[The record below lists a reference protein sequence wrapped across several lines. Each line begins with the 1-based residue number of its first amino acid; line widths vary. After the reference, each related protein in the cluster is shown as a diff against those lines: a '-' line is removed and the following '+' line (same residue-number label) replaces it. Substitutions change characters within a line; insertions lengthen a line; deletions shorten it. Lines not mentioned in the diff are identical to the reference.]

1 MHYTGRREEQ
11 EEAIRGNGK
20 RIVCE
25 EAAGSQR
32 ASSKAA
38 AALKGSFNPCMTAW
52 GIVDSLEFET
62 AAEEACD
69 CQLDELFDRW
79 VGD

>member
-1 MHYTGRREEQ
+1 M
-11 EEAIRGNGK
+11 
-20 RIVCE
+20 
-25 EAAGSQR
+25 
-32 ASSKAA
+32 
-38 AALKGSFNPCMTAW
+38 